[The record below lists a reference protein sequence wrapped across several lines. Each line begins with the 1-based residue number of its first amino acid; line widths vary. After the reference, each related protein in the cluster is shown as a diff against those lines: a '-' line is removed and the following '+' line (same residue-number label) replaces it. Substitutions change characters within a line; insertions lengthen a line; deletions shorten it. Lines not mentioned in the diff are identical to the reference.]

1 MTNAELIVAALS
13 FLYEDVERK
22 SLAKDVIIK
31 SFNPDTGEIEF
42 SKTFAQTPLPAKY
55 FNKVKETL

>member
-22 SLAKDVIIK
+22 FPAIDVIIN

-42 SKTFAQTPLPAKY
+42 SNTFAQTPLPAKY